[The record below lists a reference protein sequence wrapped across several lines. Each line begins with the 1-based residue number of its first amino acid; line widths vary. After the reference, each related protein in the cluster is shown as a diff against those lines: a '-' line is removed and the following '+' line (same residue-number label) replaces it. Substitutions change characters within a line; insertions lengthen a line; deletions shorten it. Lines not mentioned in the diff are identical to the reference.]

1 MRVMV
6 TGGAGYIGSVV
17 SEELMRE
24 GHDVVVYDN
33 LQKGHLGAVVE
44 GAPFIQADL
53 LDGDLLRD
61 MLKVYRIQ
69 AVIHLAADSLAD
81 ESLKDPAK
89 YYCNNLTAGLSLL
102 NAMKDCKVER
112 IVFSSAAA
120 VYGDS
125 EKQPLEE
132 EDPTAPISPYG
143 ETKLAFERA
152 LRWHEAAY
160 GTRYVSLRCFNAA
173 GASQRFGEAHEPETH
188 LIPIICQAAAGKRS
202 HVTIHGDDY
211 ATRDGSCVRDYVHVV
226 DLAHAHML
234 ALNAV
239 DDRSAV
245 YNLGCG
251 GEGHTVR
258 EVIEKASEVTGVDIP
273 VEVGPRR
280 AGDSAVLVSSYEKI
294 RRELGWR
301 PERPDLRDMI
311 QATWN
316 WIEEHPSGYEKLG
329 LWARLSKPA

>member
-24 GHDVVVYDN
+24 GHEVVVYDN

-61 MLKVYRIQ
+61 MLKVYRIE
-69 AVIHLAADSLAD
+69 AVVHMAGDSIAD
-81 ESLKDPAK
+81 ESMKDPTE
-89 YYCNNLTAGLSLL
+89 YYCNNLTSGLSLL
-102 NAMKDCKVER
+102 SAMKDCKVDR
-112 IVFSSAAA
+112 IVFSSTAA
-120 VYGDS
+120 VYGES
-125 EKQPLEE
+125 GKQPVEE
-132 EDPTAPISPYG
+132 DDPTAPASPYG

-152 LRWHEAAY
+152 LLWHEAAY
-160 GTRYVSLRCFNAA
+160 GTRYVCLRYFNAA
-173 GASQRFGEAHEPETH
+173 GASKKFGEAHEPETH

-202 HVTIHGDDY
+202 HVTIYGDDY
-211 ATRDGSCVRDYVHVV
+211 ATRDGTCVRDYVHVL
-226 DLAHAHML
+226 DLARAHAL
-234 ALNAV
+234 ALSAP
-239 DDRSAV
+239 DDRSAI

-251 GEGHTVR
+251 GDGYTVR
-258 EVIEKASEVTGVDIP
+258 EVIEKASEVIGVDIP

-280 AGDSAVLVSSYEKI
+280 AGDPAVLVASCEKI

-301 PERPDLRDMI
+301 PERQDLRDI
-311 QATWN
+311 IETTWN
-316 WIEEHPSGYEKLG
+316 WIEEHPSEYEKVG
-329 LWARLSKPA
+329 LWARFSKLA

>member
-1 MRVMV
+1 MRIMV
-6 TGGAGYIGSVV
+6 TGGAGYIGSIV

-24 GHDVVVYDN
+24 GHEVVVYDN
-33 LQKGHLGAVVE
+33 LQQGHLGAVVE

-61 MLKVYRIQ
+61 MLRVYRIE
-69 AVIHLAADSLAD
+69 AVVHMAADSLAD
-81 ESLKDPAK
+81 ESIKDPVK

-102 NAMKDCKVER
+102 SAMKDCKVDR
-112 IVFSSAAA
+112 IIFASTAA

-125 EKQPLEE
+125 GKQPVE
-132 EDPTAPISPYG
+132 EDDPTSPTSPYG

-152 LRWHEAAY
+152 LGWHEAAY
-160 GTRYVSLRCFNAA
+160 GTRHVILRYFNAA
-173 GASQRFGEAHEPETH
+173 GASGRFGEAHEPETH

-202 HVTIHGDDY
+202 HVTIYGDDY
-211 ATRDGSCVRDYVHVV
+211 ATRDGTCVRDYVHVL
-226 DLAHAHML
+226 DLARAHAL
-234 ALNAV
+234 ALTRL
-239 DDRSAV
+239 DDSSAV

-258 EVIEKASEVTGVDIP
+258 EVIEKASQVIGVDIP

-280 AGDSAVLVSSYEKI
+280 AGDPAALVASSEKI

-301 PERPDLRDMI
+301 PERQDLGDMI
-311 QATWN
+311 EAAWN
-316 WIEEHPSGYEKLG
+316 WIEEHPSEYEKTG
-329 LWARLSKPA
+329 LCARLSRPA

>member
-24 GHDVVVYDN
+24 GHEVVVYDN

-61 MLKVYRIQ
+61 MLKVYRIE
-69 AVIHLAADSLAD
+69 AVVHMAADSLAD
-81 ESLKDPAK
+81 ESIKDPVK

-102 NAMKDCKVER
+102 NAMKDCKVDR
-112 IVFSSAAA
+112 IVFSSTAA

-125 EKQPLEE
+125 EKRPVEE
-132 EDPTAPISPYG
+132 DDPTAPTSPYG

-160 GTRYVSLRCFNAA
+160 GTRYVSLRHFNAA
-173 GASQRFGEAHEPETH
+173 GASRRFGEAHEPETH
-188 LIPIICQAAAGKRS
+188 LIPIICQVAAGKRS
-202 HVTIHGDDY
+202 HVTIYGDDY
-211 ATRDGSCVRDYVHVV
+211 ATRDGTCVRDYVHVL
-226 DLAHAHML
+226 DLARAHTL
-234 ALNAV
+234 VLSKLG
-239 DDRSAV
+239 DRSAV

-258 EVIEKASEVTGVDIP
+258 EVIEKASEVIGVDIP
-273 VEVGPRR
+273 VELGPRR
-280 AGDSAVLVSSYEKI
+280 AGDPATLVASSEKI
-294 RRELGWR
+294 RRELGWL
-301 PERPDLRDMI
+301 PERRDLGDMI
-311 QATWN
+311 ETTWN
-316 WIEEHPSGYEKLG
+316 WVEEHPSEYEKLG